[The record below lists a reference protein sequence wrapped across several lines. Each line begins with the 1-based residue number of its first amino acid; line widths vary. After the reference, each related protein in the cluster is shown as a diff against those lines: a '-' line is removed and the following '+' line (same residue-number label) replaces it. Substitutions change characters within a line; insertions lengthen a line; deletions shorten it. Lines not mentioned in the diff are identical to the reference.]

1 MRLIS
6 ACFSLI
12 LLVSSLIPVQGF
24 AQSPVEIKE
33 VTGGQI
39 NEALAKTVPIR
50 FLPSHPLYLL
60 ITLKESITRFFKPSS
75 AERSEFDFILSGKR
89 LKETYML
96 IEAGELDA
104 ALENLNRYNSRIG
117 KMIEQL
123 EKARSQN
130 QDIGKQIAFISESLK
145 NHEIFLIYFLRENDE
160 LKQDVIG
167 AVESFKSA
175 VLTINAVNPGIK
187 DRFTILLITNESSE
201 ENSNVS
207 PSPNI
212 SPSLNEASPSFKPKR
227 IIL

>member
-1 MRLIS
+1 MEVYPTSIINMRLIS

-50 FLPSHPLYLL
+50 FLPSHPLYFL

-104 ALENLNRYNSRIG
+104 ALEN
-117 KMIEQL
+117 
-123 EKARSQN
+123 
-130 QDIGKQIAFISESLK
+130 LK

>member
-50 FLPSHPLYLL
+50 FLPSHPLYFL

-160 LKQDVIG
+160 LKQDVID
-167 AVESFKSA
+167 
-175 VLTINAVNPGIK
+175 AVNPGIK

-212 SPSLNEASPSFKPKR
+212 SPSLNEASPSFKHKR

>member
-1 MRLIS
+1 
-6 ACFSLI
+6 
-12 LLVSSLIPVQGF
+12 
-24 AQSPVEIKE
+24 
-33 VTGGQI
+33 
-39 NEALAKTVPIR
+39 
-50 FLPSHPLYLL
+50 
-60 ITLKESITRFFKPSS
+60 
-75 AERSEFDFILSGKR
+75 
-89 LKETYML
+89 ML